1 MLNPG
6 KAHARSLTRLNLAGF
21 GVMASKETW
30 IRTAPDTVRAT
41 FLTRFPTW
49 FRLGVIRS
57 VEARPNRSH
66 PKHRAQ
72 GLVFL
77 LSLLLASVLAAFS
90 QSISGASASPSA
102 IHGAPHDPQT
112 DAAFDHFY
120 NMDYDRATQEFEKIV
135 EKRPNDPFAVN
146 HLLTAVLMRD
156 LYDTGAMNT
165 GDYAND
171 SFIGRT
177 PRPTDPKVK
186 ERIKQL
192 VRRAEALE
200 EEELK
205 ANPKDVNALYCRGV
219 SRAQFS
225 VYTGL
230 IERAWFS
237 ALRNAVGA
245 RHDHERVLELDPNY
259 VDAKMVVGTHNYVI
273 GRLPWSVKVAAALA
287 GLSGSAEKGLE
298 YLREVARSEGENSV
312 DAKVVLT
319 LFLRREKQYD
329 EAIGYMNELS
339 VRYPRNHLFL
349 TEVANLQRA
358 SGHLP
363 EAEASYRKV
372 WQTGREGKYGTLHYE
387 LAAWG
392 LGELLRSEKSLAG
405 AAAAYDLVNQAPNP
419 DPDILQKANLAAG
432 EMYDLLDK
440 RDLAMK
446 KYETVLAGNANT
458 GPADQA
464 RRYIKEAYRE

>member
-1 MLNPG
+1 MTAQTNLP
-6 KAHARSLTRLNLAGF
+6 KFIRHA
-21 GVMASKETW
+21 E
-30 IRTAPDTVRAT
+30 D
-41 FLTRFPTW
+41 
-49 FRLGVIRS
+49 
-57 VEARPNRSH
+57 
-66 PKHRAQ
+66 
-72 GLVFL
+72 
-77 LSLLLASVLAAFS
+77 LLLLLCLVLSACLPALS
-90 QSISGASASPSA
+90 QSNSTASAP
-102 IHGAPHDPQT
+102 HGAPHDPQT
-112 DAAFDHFY
+112 DTAFDHFY

-135 EKRPNDPFAVN
+135 EKHPNDPFAVN
-146 HLLTAVLMRD
+146 HLLTSVLMHD

-177 PRPTDPKVK
+177 PRPTDTKIK
-186 ERIKQL
+186 DRIKEL

-200 EEELK
+200 EQQLK

-219 SRAQFS
+219 TRAQFS

-230 IERAWFS
+230 VERAWFS

-245 RHDHERVLELDPNY
+245 RHDHEHVLEIDPSY

-273 GRLPWSVKVAAALA
+273 GRLPWTVKVAAALA
-287 GLSGSAEKGLE
+287 GLSGSAEKGLD
-298 YLREVARSEGENSV
+298 YLREVAKSDGENSV

-319 LFLRREKQYD
+319 LFLRREHLYD
-329 EAIGYMNELS
+329 EALGYMNELS
-339 VRYPRNHLFL
+339 AKYPRNHLFL

-358 SGHLP
+358 SGRLQ
-363 EAEASYRKV
+363 EAEVTYRKV
-372 WQTGREGKYGTLHYE
+372 WQYGREGKYGTLHYE

-392 LGELLRSEKSLAG
+392 LGELLRSEKNL
-405 AAAAYDLVNQAPNP
+405 AAAATAYDLVNEAPNP

-440 RDLAMK
+440 RELAMK
-446 KYETVLAGNANT
+446 KYQTVLAGNANT

>member
-1 MLNPG
+1 VTAQTNLSTKLNPG
-6 KAHARSLTRLNLAGF
+6 TNEL
-21 GVMASKETW
+21 V
-30 IRTAPDTVRAT
+30 I
-41 FLTRFPTW
+41 FLC
-49 FRLGVIRS
+49 
-57 VEARPNRSH
+57 
-66 PKHRAQ
+66 
-72 GLVFL
+72 
-77 LSLLLASVLAAFS
+77 LLLASC
-90 QSISGASASPSA
+90 ISGVGQSNPDPATF
-102 IHGAPHDPQT
+102 HGAPHDPQT
-112 DAAFDHFY
+112 EAAWDHFY

-146 HLLTAVLMRD
+146 HLLTVVLMHD

-177 PRPTDPKVK
+177 PRPTAPKVK

-200 EEELK
+200 EEQLK
-205 ANPKDVNALYCRGV
+205 ANSKDVSALYSRGV
-219 SRAQFS
+219 TRAQFS

-230 IERAWFS
+230 VERAWFS

-245 RHDHERVLELDPNY
+245 RHDHEHVLELDSNFI
-259 VDAKMVVGTHNYVI
+259 DAKMVVGTHNYVI

-287 GLSGSAEKGLE
+287 GLSGSAEKGLD
-298 YLREVARSEGENSV
+298 YLRDVAKSGGENAV

-319 LFLRREKQYD
+319 LFLRRERQFD
-329 EAIGYMNELS
+329 EALGYMTELS
-339 VRYPRNHLFL
+339 TKYPGNHLFL

-358 SGHLP
+358 AGRLP
-363 EAEASYRKV
+363 EAEAVYRKV
-372 WQTGREGKYGTLHYE
+372 WQNGREGKYGTLHYE

-392 LGELLRSEKSLAG
+392 LGELLRSEKNLAG
-405 AAAAYDLVNQAPNP
+405 AAAAYELVNEAPNP
-419 DPDILQKANLAAG
+419 DPDVLQKANLAAG
-432 EMYDLLDK
+432 EMYDLLQQ

-446 KYETVLAGNANT
+446 KYQTVLAGNANT